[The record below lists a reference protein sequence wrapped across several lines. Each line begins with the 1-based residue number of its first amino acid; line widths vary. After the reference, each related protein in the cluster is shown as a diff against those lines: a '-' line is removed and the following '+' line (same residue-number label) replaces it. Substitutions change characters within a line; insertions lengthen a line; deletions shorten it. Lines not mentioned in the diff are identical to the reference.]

1 MVQGMG
7 QGMGEGPKPRT
18 YTAGT
23 LPGAVLFCCNQNQIR
38 SPYAEGLLKQL
49 HGRKVFVQSC
59 GVRESEEVD
68 PFMAVVAAETGI
80 DIAKHRPR
88 SFDEMEAWGDD
99 ITGYDL
105 IVALSPA
112 AQRHALERTRAAAV
126 DIEYWPVLDP
136 SGIGESREQ
145 KLDAYRQTRDQIL
158 GLVRNTFGG

>member
-1 MVQGMG
+1 MAD
-7 QGMGEGPKPRT
+7 GPKPRA
-18 YTAGT
+18 YSGGA
-23 LPGAVLFCCNQNQIR
+23 LPGSVLFCCNQNQIR
-38 SPYAEGLLKQL
+38 SPFAEGLLKKL
-49 HGRKVFVQSC
+49 HGRRVFVQSC

-68 PFMAVVAAETGI
+68 PFMAFVAGEEGV

-112 AQRHALERTRAAAV
+112 AQRQAIERTRGSAV

-136 SGIGESREQ
+136 SGIGENRDQ
-145 KLDAYRQTRDQIL
+145 KLHAYRQTRDQIIE
-158 GLVRNTFGG
+158 LVRSTFGG